1 MSHWPLIL
9 SAAAILMITMGARQS
24 LGLFISPLNTATG
37 LGIRAISFAM
47 AVAQFVWGAAQPV
60 ARAVADRYGPG
71 RVLAFG
77 VVVMAL
83 GFALTPFMANQWGL
97 VFHHRAAQRG
107 RFGGGQL
114 FGADRSRCAAAQPA
128 VARHGIGRHQCG
140 WVVRPVR
147 LRSLAAAPDL
157 GFRLGWRDVLAGLI
171 SSPRCRSRA
180 RCAAAQARTKPRTS
194 PRVAG
199 PQHGQ
204 GLAGGAAPAIADRSY
219 LLLHA
224 GFFTCGFHIAF
235 LVTHLPGEV
244 QLCGLPAQVASWSL
258 ALIGLSNI
266 AGSLAAGWAV
276 QRYRSKYVL
285 AWMYGSRALLVALYL
300 MAPKTAM
307 TFYIFAVGLGLTWLA
322 TVPPTA
328 GVVGK
333 LFGTRYLG
341 TLFGLTLLSHQIGGF
356 LGAWL
361 GGIAIIQTGDY
372 NWMWYADMA
381 LAAAAALCNLPI
393 REAGCAR
400 RSSPPERGE
409 FAFARARRWPQS
421 SAVAPRTKRNTA
433 VGRPCASTS
442 GRDQRGHPAASPG
455 RRPGCDVLP
464 GRRRPVSSPAPSVSK
479 LIGASNHA
487 LDLGG
492 VRCRGMVC
500 GAHLP

>member
-1 MSHWPLIL
+1 MSLSSRAMSHWPLIL

-24 LGLFISPLNTATG
+24 LGPFISPLNTATG
-37 LGIRAISFAM
+37 LGIGAISFAM

-60 ARAVADRYGPG
+60 AGAVADRYGPG
-71 RVLAFG
+71 RVLVFG

-83 GFALTPFMANQWGL
+83 GFALTRFMANQWGL
-97 VFHHRAAQRG
+97 VFTIGLLSAAGSGAGSFSVLIGAAAQRLSPQLRG
-107 RFGGGQL
+107 MASGAINAGGSFGQFVFAPLLQRLISG
-114 FGADRSRCAAAQPA
+114 F
-128 VARHGIGRHQCG
+128 G
-140 WVVRPVR
+140 WVGAMFS
-147 LRSLAAAPDL
+147 LALISLAALPFARALRGRASPDEAATHHL
-157 GFRLGWRDVLAGLI
+157 ESPAHNMDKGL
-171 SSPRCRSRA
+171 
-180 RCAAAQARTKPRTS
+180 
-194 PRVAG
+194 RVALR
-199 PQHGQ
+199 H
-204 GLAGGAAPAIADRSY
+204 AIADRSY

-393 REAGCAR
+393 REA
-400 RSSPPERGE
+400 
-409 FAFARARRWPQS
+409 Q
-421 SAVAPRTKRNTA
+421 V
-433 VGRPCASTS
+433 RPAI
-442 GRDQRGHPAASPG
+442 QPA
-455 RRPGCDVLP
+455 
-464 GRRRPVSSPAPSVSK
+464 
-479 LIGASNHA
+479 
-487 LDLGG
+487 
-492 VRCRGMVC
+492 
-500 GAHLP
+500 